1 MSELKPPNLAG
12 IRDIALSY
20 GTGYMDAEQQAEVIN
35 ALFELCECVEHL
47 HAYTAELQRRSI
59 EAINEVRSTA

>member
-1 MSELKPPNLAG
+1 MTTLHPPNLAG

-47 HAYTAELQRRSI
+47 YAYAAEVHRLAVQ
-59 EAINEVRSTA
+59 EINEVRSTA